1 MNDIRIFIRK
11 IANDNY
17 SLNIKYKNNKTYY
30 IYQFHNDI
38 NKLIFTEDN
47 DIITLKY
54 NDIIYN
60 NDLDISLI
68 LFDLFNYKTIEYID
82 IYLQK
87 KIRDFNNTYP
97 TNSIIIDDIYNDF
110 YDDQNMILT
119 YIRNIN
125 NIFKL
130 KFIVDNH
137 NNLTLLYNLETING
151 FNEIIKKIDE
161 IITISYLN
169 QTF

>member
-17 SLNIKYKNNKTYY
+17 SLNIKYKNNKTFY

-97 TNSIIIDDIYNDF
+97 TNSIIIDDIYNDI
-110 YDDQNMILT
+110 YDDQTMILT

-161 IITISYLN
+161 IITINYLN

>member
-17 SLNIKYKNNKTYY
+17 SLNIKYKNNKTFY
-30 IYQFHNDI
+30 IYQFYNDI

-97 TNSIIIDDIYNDF
+97 TNSIIIDDIYNDI
-110 YDDQNMILT
+110 YDDQTMILT

-161 IITISYLN
+161 IITINYLN